1 MPGPIEADLSQVR
14 LQGKR
19 DDTFSSE
26 EYYNKLGK
34 LVELSDEQ
42 KAKLKKKLK
51 KEIEAWKSDTA
62 EQRTRLERW
71 NDLLEGVV
79 EETDFPFQGASQI
92 HIPITAIYCEIYH
105 GIERRS
111 ILGSERIWYAETMD
125 DNLRDSLPQIEDAL
139 NYKARA
145 EWNIPRALSDVFST
159 TNRDG
164 LGIMQVPYVE
174 EYEPCKDI
182 VLVSN
187 VDEFMNE
194 FPTPDDAGLSP
205 KDYKSLTMKVEKEAT
220 EEDPVEIPISYEKC
234 VYRGPKGEVVELA
247 DFVRFP
253 ATAQEISHQY
263 CRGYG
268 KRFYLRKGE
277 IKKRIKEGFWYKSAT
292 KKFLRGKKGGS
303 NVNSFMRSKDY
314 VDGVIRSDRSDDF
327 EFFEMVYWATLDKAE
342 GESKLLITYSQ
353 EEDEIVAC
361 LEYPYRVD
369 FYALFHIKRRPNR
382 LVGTSVPQM
391 TEDINE
397 EIDTQHRQRINIRTI
412 SSVPSFKGKKES
424 KKDFDANAESN
435 QWRPGVIFWLNDP
448 EAFEQFKVQPTDLGE
463 SMAEEQNDM
472 RIISMRTGVEPFSF
486 SGSAQAG
493 DMNAPAKK
501 TELLINQSNLRMD
514 DPIAELRDGVEKVGE
529 ICLSHLYQFGPNEIE
544 YEQKD
549 QRGQAAATSI
559 PKRILR
565 KGLKI
570 KMQAVNVVFN
580 ADSEF
585 EKWMYRYG
593 MLVKE
598 PIIGNDPRRRLEIL
612 RHALWNG
619 RVDGKEKIIPT
630 EPELEQMIKQ
640 QQAQQAMA
648 AQAQAA
654 QSQAAAG
661 PAQVAAQAQAAKA
674 QADVQGTQFDVA
686 AKRAKATAAIAKGME
701 QAHKSARE
709 IVRTHLGHN
718 DKVPANSNGHR

>member
-1 MPGPIEADLSQVR
+1 MPGQIATNLTQVR
-14 LQGKR
+14 LQAKR
-19 DDTFSSE
+19 DDSFSSE

-34 LVELSDEQ
+34 LVELTEEQ
-42 KAKLKKKLK
+42 KSKLKKKLK
-51 KEIEAWKSDTA
+51 KEIEGWKTDTA

-125 DNLRDSLPQIEDAL
+125 DNLRDSLPKIEDAL

-145 EWNIPRALSDVFST
+145 EWNILRAFSDVFQT

-187 VDEFMNE
+187 VEEFMNE
-194 FPTPDDAGLSP
+194 FPTPDEAGLSP
-205 KDYKSLTMKVEKEAT
+205 KEYKSLAMKVQKEAT
-220 EEDPVEIPISYEKC
+220 EEEPVEIPISYERC
-234 VYRGPKGEVVELA
+234 VYRGPKGEVIELA
-247 DFVRFP
+247 DFIRFP
-253 ATAQEISHQY
+253 ATAQEISRQY

-314 VDGVIRSDRSDDF
+314 VDGVNRSDRSDDF

-369 FYALFHIKRRPNR
+369 FYALFRIKGRPNR

-424 KKDFDANAESN
+424 KKDFDSNAESN

-472 RIISMRTGVEPFSF
+472 KILSMRTGVEAFMF

-501 TELLINQSNLRMD
+501 TELLISQSNLRMD

-544 YEQKD
+544 YEQKT
-549 QRGQAAATSI
+549 QAGQATATSI

-565 KGLKI
+565 KGIKI

-593 MLVKE
+593 MLTKE
-598 PIIGNDPRRRLEIL
+598 PIIANDPRRRLEIL

-619 RVDGKEKIIPT
+619 RVDGKEKIIPS
-630 EPELEQMIKQ
+630 EQELEQMMQKQ
-640 QQAQQAMA
+640 E
-648 AQAQAA
+648 QAQAA
-654 QSQAAAG
+654 QNQAAAG
-661 PAQVAAQAQAAKA
+661 QDQAAAQAQSDKL
-674 QADVQGTQFDVA
+674 QADAQGNKFEVA
-686 AKRAKATAAIAKGME
+686 AKRAKATAAIAKSME

-709 IVRTHLGHN
+709 IARTNLGHN
-718 DKVPANSNGHR
+718 DKAPANSNGHR